1 MSEDAKFEDG
11 GERPLALK
19 AQDDA
24 DLTVISALIQD
35 AVVPMGEI
43 SYDATTRRFAMLLNR
58 FRWEDVEAAQ
68 SRGRA
73 VERVQ
78 TVLLFDD
85 VLAAQSLGVNAE
97 DTDMILSVLAMGFTP
112 SQDGMG
118 RVEITLA
125 GDGAIALEVEALDV
139 TLKDVTRP
147 YIAPSQ
153 KAPDHG
159 PLED

>member
-11 GERPLALK
+11 GERPLLLK
-19 AQDDA
+19 ALDSD
-24 DLTVISALIQD
+24 DLTVLSALCQD

-43 SYDATTRRFAMLLNR
+43 SYDASQRRFAMLLNR
-58 FRWEDVEAAQ
+58 FRWEDVPQAER
-68 SRGRA
+68 RGRP

-85 VLAAQSLGVNAE
+85 VMSAKSMGLSSADKDLV
-97 DTDMILSVLAMGFTP
+97 ISVLALAFEAGE
-112 SQDGMG
+112 DGTG

-125 GDGAIALEVEALDV
+125 GDGAIALEVEALDA

-147 YIAPSQ
+147 YIAPSK
-153 KAPDHG
+153 KAPSH
-159 PLED
+159 ED